1 MVKGIRP
8 SKRGELEISTL
19 NQLFLNKKQLNIQKL
34 GRGLAWLDTGTI
46 DNLIEAALYIRSIE
60 HRQGLKIGCPEE
72 IAWRFNWIDN
82 HQLQKLA
89 KPLLKS
95 GYGKYLLQLL
105 EEEKLN
111 DKFEITY

>member
-8 SKRGELEISTL
+8 SKRGELEISSL
-19 NQLFLNKKQLNIQKL
+19 NQIYLSRKELNIQKL

-72 IAWRFNWIDN
+72 IAWRFNWINDT
-82 HQLQKLA
+82 QLES
-89 KPLLKS
+89 LL
-95 GYGKYLLQLL
+95 
-105 EEEKLN
+105 N
-111 DKFEITY
+111 PF